1 MRGSDSSNCPAARP
15 GRSGRGDT
23 VDDERLVAAL
33 KQRQPGEPFVIDGRL
48 SAHWE
53 HTILVTEDGHD
64 VLTRPSRGTTA

>member
-1 MRGSDSSNCPAARP
+1 MVLAVEPMVNAGGP
-15 GRSGRGDT
+15 G
-23 VDDERLVAAL
+23 VDVLDDGWTAVTL
-33 KQRQPGEPFVIDGRL
+33 DGRL